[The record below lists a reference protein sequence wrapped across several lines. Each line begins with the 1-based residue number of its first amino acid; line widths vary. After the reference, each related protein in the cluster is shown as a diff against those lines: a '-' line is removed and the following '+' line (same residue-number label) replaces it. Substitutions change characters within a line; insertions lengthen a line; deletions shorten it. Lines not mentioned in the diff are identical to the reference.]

1 MAIRTSAI
9 FYRRGI
15 PNNYNNFAFVA
26 QANNNVVVPISQYLK
41 GYQFFNRNKVNN
53 NITRG
58 TLFPWNH

>member
-26 QANNNVVVPISQYLK
+26 QANNNVVVPISKYLR
-41 GYQFFNRNKVNN
+41 GYKFYNRNNVNN
-53 NITRG
+53 VSKG
-58 TLFPWNH
+58 ALFPWNN

>member
-26 QANNNVVVPISQYLK
+26 QANNVVVPISKYLR
-41 GYQFFNRNKVNN
+41 GYQFYNRNNVNN
-53 NITRG
+53 VSKG
-58 TLFPWNH
+58 SLFPWNN